1 MIKRIATLDY
11 HQSSIFFW
19 GPRQTGKSTFLRD
32 TFPEALYYDLLSA
45 GEFRRLSAQP
55 DILREECLGTGWTSG
70 NQPNPIIID
79 EIQKL
84 PALLDE
90 VHSLI
95 SREGLRF
102 ILTGSSPRKLMRDG
116 GNLLGGRAVRQEL
129 FPLVSAEI
137 PDFSLE
143 HALNYGLLP
152 PHYLAKN
159 PAKLLH
165 AYVGMYLREEI
176 LAEALT
182 RNLPAFQ
189 RFLEVASFSNG
200 QIVNYASAAREV
212 GVASNTIRGYFE
224 ILTDTLVGC
233 WVPAWRKRAKRR
245 VIESPRFYY
254 FDVGL
259 VNELAKRGKLL
270 PGSTEFGAAF
280 EHFIF
285 MELRAHSSYSGKE
298 YPISYWRTASGLEID
313 FILGDNDIAIEV
325 KSSENPTSDHLK
337 GLRAFREEHKPR
349 RSILISRVARPRR
362 TNDGIE
368 ILPWQNF
375 LKILWN
381 NEWEI
386 G

>member
-1 MIKRIATLDY
+1 MINRIVTLDY
-11 HQSSIFFW
+11 HQHNLFFW
-19 GPRQTGKSTFLRD
+19 GPRQTGKSTFLREK
-32 TFPEALYYDLLSA
+32 FPDALYYDLLSST
-45 GEFRRLSAQP
+45 EFRRLSAKP
-55 DILREECLGTGWTSG
+55 DILREECLGTGWTKN
-70 NQPNPIIID
+70 NQPHPIIID

-84 PALLDE
+84 PELLDE

-102 ILTGSSPRKLMRDG
+102 ILTGSSPRKLIRGG
-116 GNLLGGRAVRQEL
+116 GNLLGGRAIRQEL

-143 HALNYGLLP
+143 RALNQGLLP

-159 PAKLLH
+159 ASKLLK
-165 AYVGMYLREEI
+165 AYVGVYLQEEI

-189 RFLEVASFSNG
+189 RFLEIAAFSNG
-200 QIVNYASAAREV
+200 QIVNYTSIAQEV

-224 ILTDTLVGC
+224 ILTDTLVAC

-259 VNELAKRGKLL
+259 VNELAKRGRLI
-270 PGSTEFGAAF
+270 PGSSEFGLAF

-285 MELRAHSSYSGKE
+285 MELRAHAGYSGND

-337 GLRAFREEHKPR
+337 GLRAFTEEHHPK
-349 RSILISRVARPRR
+349 RSILICRAPRPRR
-362 TNDGIE
+362 TSDGIE
-368 ILPWQNF
+368 ILPWQEF
-375 LKILWN
+375 LKSLW
-381 NEWEI
+381 EGEL
-386 G
+386 